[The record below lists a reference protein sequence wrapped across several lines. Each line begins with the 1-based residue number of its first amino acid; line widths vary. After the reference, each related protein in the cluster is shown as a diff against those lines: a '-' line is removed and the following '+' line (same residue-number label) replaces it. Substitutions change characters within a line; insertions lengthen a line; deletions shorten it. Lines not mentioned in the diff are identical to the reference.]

1 MSYGMP
7 ALSAQKTACIAFLRV
22 LVVEP
27 TGRSGNV
34 EELEALWSWPV
45 SVPVDTTG
53 SHRSTIKWN
62 KVFGM
67 LFAVG
72 FSAGA
77 WTALVVSVMHI
88 SRYLR

>member
-1 MSYGMP
+1 MSYG
-7 ALSAQKTACIAFLRV
+7 LSAQKTACIAFLRV

-27 TGRSGNV
+27 GAGRSGNV

-45 SVPVDTTG
+45 SVPVATG
-53 SHRSTIKWN
+53 DHRSTIKWN
-62 KVFGM
+62 KVLGM

-77 WTALVVSVMHI
+77 WTALVISVMHI
-88 SRYLR
+88 SKYLR